1 MTPQITPDNRI
12 IMDLVIKNDS
22 FRESEFGGEPPIDTN
37 QIETQ
42 VLVDNGQTVVLGGIL
57 TTEQLS
63 QIAKTPL
70 LGDLPIL
77 GRLFRYTE
85 ESNEKVELLVF
96 ITPRLLDDGLAV
108 R

>member
-1 MTPQITPDNRI
+1 MAEAKVRFA
-12 IMDLVIKNDS
+12 DLARHVC
-22 FRESEFGGEPPIDTN
+22 FSETGEPLPKERI
-37 QIETQ
+37 
-42 VLVDNGQTVVLGGIL
+42 
-57 TTEQLS
+57 S
-63 QIAKTPL
+63 AKTPL
-70 LGDLPIL
+70 LGDLPFI